1 MSYAIRNTII
11 LLVVLFAIV
20 GSGYSYIHIV
30 QKTEIDE
37 LNEKVSELQ
46 QDYNQKSEIAE
57 QLPVIQNQYDAALE
71 FVENFDKALFS
82 SSNPDNVYEFLI
94 DLSPGLSNPEFNFVF
109 NDSTINEK
117 YGVINASI
125 NGTGNYISAFNFI
138 NRIENSQAVQKI
150 NNINITP
157 VGEVNNYSRVTFNF
171 ELSSFYDRTSTLE
184 KTGFFAYLRPIEDF
198 SNPFFPLIRDI
209 PPNEDNL
216 TDVENSRLVGLTG
229 NSVYLINQN
238 GRMVQLKNNDPVF
251 LGNLEKIDLRTGQ
264 AVFRLNKGGIVEM
277 VTLEVE
283 Q

>member
-11 LLVVLFAIV
+11 LLVVLFTII
-20 GSGYSYIHIV
+20 GSGYSYIHFV
-30 QKTEIDE
+30 QKSEIEE
-37 LNEKVSELQ
+37 LNKKVSELQ
-46 QDYNQKSEIAE
+46 QDYNQKSEIAA
-57 QLPVIQNQYDAALE
+57 QLPVIQNQYDAARE

-82 SSNPDNVYEFLI
+82 SNNPDDVYAFLI
-94 DLSPGLSNPEFNFVF
+94 ELSPGIDNPEFDFVF

-125 NGTGNYISAFNFI
+125 NGSGNYISAFNFI

-171 ELSSFYDRTSTLE
+171 NLSSFYDRTSTLE
-184 KTGFFAYLRPIEDF
+184 KTGFFTYLRPVDNF

-216 TDVENSRLVGLTG
+216 TNVENSRLVGITAK
-229 NSVYLINQN
+229 SVYLINQN
-238 GRMVQLKNNDPVF
+238 GRMVQLNINDPVF
-251 LGNLEKIDLRTGQ
+251 LGNLERIDLRAGQ
-264 AVFRLNKGGIVEM
+264 AIFRLNKGGIVEM

-283 Q
+283 R